1 VRRDASQGALA
12 PEELVGN
19 LEEDAGAIS
28 AVALGAGGA
37 AMLHALECTETA
49 IDEIVTSLA
58 LEMCQEADA
67 AGVVL
72 EAGVV
77 EATNGRCR

>member
-1 VRRDASQGALA
+1 
-12 PEELVGN
+12 
-19 LEEDAGAIS
+19 
-28 AVALGAGGA
+28 
-37 AMLHALECTETA
+37 MLHALECTETA
-49 IDEIVTSLA
+49 IDEVVTSLA